1 MEVVITREYFG
12 VFFRQ
17 IDLVQ
22 NFYGSFMIFGNFGRQ
37 FEIGQLKDAIFSM
50 QDDTSQY
57 NVSPCTI

>member
-50 QDDTSQY
+50 QHDTSQY
-57 NVSPCTI
+57 NVLSCTI